1 MKRYTKLT
9 LKIYWR
15 HAMKYKPALTIKV
28 ACVVIATVAGLIVP
42 LYYKKLI
49 DGITAGASAEMLI
62 GYILTALLIYLGSWI
77 FWRIGGFVGSYAW
90 SRIMRDLAD
99 SCFAYLQK
107 HSTAFFNSNFV
118 GSLVTRVNKF
128 FYSAEAIADKIIFDL
143 VPLIVSVVVIVLVF
157 GQQNISLAIIM
168 MLWTT
173 VYCAASYLFSRWKLK
188 YDIERSIWSSKNTGV
203 LADTITN
210 QQNVKLFVGYEREK
224 KYFGFHTNKMAV
236 LRQLTWNLNNT
247 FEAVQT
253 LLMIGLEIGIFYI
266 AVIMWQR
273 GLLTVGDFVLIQ
285 AYLFTLFGKIFNFG
299 RIIRDTY
306 ERLADAEEMAQIF
319 GMPHEIVDAKG
330 AAPLTVSSGAIQ
342 FRNVSF
348 AYHKTRTVVR
358 KLTVA
363 IAACEKIAL
372 VGPSGAGKS
381 TIVKLLLRLH
391 DVSSGK
397 ISIDGEDIARV
408 TLESLWN
415 NVSLVPQ
422 DPVLFHR
429 TLMENIRYG
438 KPEATDA
445 EVVSASK
452 LAHCDEFI
460 REFPDGYG
468 TFVGERGV
476 KLSGGE
482 RQRVA
487 IARAILRDAPI
498 LVFDEAT
505 SSLDSESEMLI
516 QKALDVLMKGKTVI
530 VIAHR
535 LSTIMKMDRIL
546 VMDKGEIVE
555 QGTHQELLA
564 KSRGL
569 YKKLWTLQSGGF
581 IT

>member
-1 MKRYTKLT
+1 
-9 LKIYWR
+9 
-15 HAMKYKPALTIKV
+15 
-28 ACVVIATVAGLIVP
+28 
-42 LYYKKLI
+42 
-49 DGITAGASAEMLI
+49 
-62 GYILTALLIYLGSWI
+62 
-77 FWRIGGFVGSYAW
+77 
-90 SRIMRDLAD
+90 
-99 SCFAYLQK
+99 
-107 HSTAFFNSNFV
+107 
-118 GSLVTRVNKF
+118 
-128 FYSAEAIADKIIFDL
+128 
-143 VPLIVSVVVIVLVF
+143 
-157 GQQNISLAIIM
+157 M

-236 LRQLTWNLNNT
+236 LRQLTWNLNNA

-429 TLMENIRYG
+429 PLMENIRYG

-452 LAHCDEFI
+452 L
-460 REFPDGYG
+460 P
-468 TFVGERGV
+468 
-476 KLSGGE
+476 
-482 RQRVA
+482 
-487 IARAILRDAPI
+487 
-498 LVFDEAT
+498 
-505 SSLDSESEMLI
+505 
-516 QKALDVLMKGKTVI
+516 
-530 VIAHR
+530 
-535 LSTIMKMDRIL
+535 
-546 VMDKGEIVE
+546 
-555 QGTHQELLA
+555 
-564 KSRGL
+564 
-569 YKKLWTLQSGGF
+569 
-581 IT
+581 